1 PVRPV
6 HRGRGRD
13 LLPRLRG
20 AAADPGLGQHALGE
34 PRLPLRGVVAGRLPG
49 RRARFHRARH
59 QPGGR
64 LAARRA
70 RSALPGLMAVVIR
83 PCRPDEGPA
92 LLDLWH
98 HADASPSPTD
108 TPEQVDQVIQ
118 DPAASVLVAVDHD
131 LLWGPFSAGGA
142 GGAGTIYRLA

>member
-1 PVRPV
+1 
-6 HRGRGRD
+6 
-13 LLPRLRG
+13 
-20 AAADPGLGQHALGE
+20 
-34 PRLPLRGVVAGRLPG
+34 
-49 RRARFHRARH
+49 
-59 QPGGR
+59 
-64 LAARRA
+64 
-70 RSALPGLMAVVIR
+70 MAVVIR

-131 LLWGPFSAGGA
+131 LLVGSIIGGWD
-142 GGAGTIYRLA
+142 GWRGNIYRLAVLPSYRRRGIARALVAAAEERLAARGASPRSWSTITPGRSASGTRSTSPTPA

>member
-1 PVRPV
+1 
-6 HRGRGRD
+6 
-13 LLPRLRG
+13 
-20 AAADPGLGQHALGE
+20 
-34 PRLPLRGVVAGRLPG
+34 
-49 RRARFHRARH
+49 
-59 QPGGR
+59 
-64 LAARRA
+64 
-70 RSALPGLMAVVIR
+70 MAVVIR

-131 LLWGPFSAGGA
+131 LLVGSIIGGWD
-142 GGAGTIYRLA
+142 GWRGNVYRLAVLPSYRRRGIARALVAAAEERLAARGARRVSALVEHDHPWAVGFWDSLYEPDPRMIRYVRKVDSTRRPS

>member
-1 PVRPV
+1 
-6 HRGRGRD
+6 
-13 LLPRLRG
+13 
-20 AAADPGLGQHALGE
+20 
-34 PRLPLRGVVAGRLPG
+34 
-49 RRARFHRARH
+49 
-59 QPGGR
+59 
-64 LAARRA
+64 
-70 RSALPGLMAVVIR
+70 MAVVIR

-131 LLWGPFSAGGA
+131 LLVGSIIGGWD
-142 GGAGTIYRLA
+142 GWRGNIYRLAVLPSYRRRGIARALVAAAEERLVARGARRVSALVEHDHPWAVGFWDSLYEPDPRMIRYVRKVDSTRRPS